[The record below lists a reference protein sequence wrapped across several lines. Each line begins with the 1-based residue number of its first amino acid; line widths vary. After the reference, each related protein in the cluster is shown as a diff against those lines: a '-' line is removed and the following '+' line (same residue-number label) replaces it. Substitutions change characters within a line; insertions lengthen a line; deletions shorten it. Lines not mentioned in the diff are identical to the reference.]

1 MANNEKSLP
10 IHYLCAAP
18 RFIDL
23 HHISPQPLIFKN
35 DCMEL
40 AFCEIHSIALIRLF
54 VLHPLMLSG
63 SLEPESGDECEVFE
77 TWAHNAWRP

>member
-1 MANNEKSLP
+1 MP

-63 SLEPESGDECEVFE
+63 SLEPEVVMSVRCLRRGHIMLGGLSSFVF
-77 TWAHNAWRP
+77 